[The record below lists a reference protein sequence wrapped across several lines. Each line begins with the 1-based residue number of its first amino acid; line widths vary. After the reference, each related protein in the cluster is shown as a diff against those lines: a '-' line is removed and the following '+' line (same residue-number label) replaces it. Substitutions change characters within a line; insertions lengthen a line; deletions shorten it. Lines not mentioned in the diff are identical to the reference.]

1 MYTPFF
7 KRWVH
12 DPVCI
17 GRVKLLELRRPFR
30 FLIAPKY
37 YIPNSWRETHVHCI
51 GLTGSGKSTLLKS
64 LFVQDVLADRGCAL
78 IDPDEDLAT
87 GTLRQLLVSGYFGT
101 FAGNDE
107 NGKPIYK
114 WDEDALNRVVYF
126 EPARQSDWVIPF
138 NILNNPS
145 FQPDELAGHITEAF
159 TRAWSTLKE
168 APRFISVAYPALLLL
183 IQAGR
188 TLPDLYLLLEDPGFR
203 IRVLQAT
210 QDKQLVKLFINEF
223 NLWHETQADNNESV
237 TNKLTLHIFNS
248 KVRRCMGLPIN
259 NINAS
264 TMMDEGKVL
273 IVNLR
278 GLSDPVQR
286 MFGSLIT
293 VLFEQAALNRPEESG
308 RRAFNYYLDEFT
320 DYCANEGSATS
331 LAPYFVAMSQTQFQS
346 PFIPPDPWTIARH
359 TRKRIRQRWLIFIV
373 CHRSR

>member
-1 MYTPFF
+1 MYIPFF

-78 IDPDEDLAT
+78 IDPDEDLAA
-87 GTLRQLLVSGYFGT
+87 GTLRQLLASGYFGA

-168 APRFISVAYPALLLL
+168 APRFVSVAYPALLLL

-210 QDKQLVKLFINEF
+210 QDKQLVSYF
-223 NLWHETQADNNESV
+223 S
-237 TNKLTLHIFNS
+237 TNSICGMKPKPTTT
-248 KVRRCMGLPIN
+248 KV
-259 NINAS
+259 
-264 TMMDEGKVL
+264 
-273 IVNLR
+273 
-278 GLSDPVQR
+278 
-286 MFGSLIT
+286 
-293 VLFEQAALNRPEESG
+293 
-308 RRAFNYYLDEFT
+308 
-320 DYCANEGSATS
+320 
-331 LAPYFVAMSQTQFQS
+331 
-346 PFIPPDPWTIARH
+346 
-359 TRKRIRQRWLIFIV
+359 
-373 CHRSR
+373 